1 MTRQLTTKNSHKNT
15 NNMTRQIRTTLLSG
29 LFFFGLLTGL
39 QAQDKYEY
47 AMIYKVGN
55 YLQIITKEGALGVK
69 IDKALNTETELIKK
83 VNEYSANGWEV
94 VSITTPTFNI
104 NSSASDQEHNFYL
117 RKKLKD

>member
-1 MTRQLTTKNSHKNT
+1 MKTTTKT
-15 NNMTRQIRTTLLSG
+15 ILVTLL
-29 LFFFGLLTGL
+29 LFFITTGVM
-39 QAQDKYEY
+39 AQEKYEF

-104 NSSASDQEHNFYL
+104 NSTASDQEHNFYL
-117 RKKLKD
+117 RKKINE

>member
-1 MTRQLTTKNSHKNT
+1 
-15 NNMTRQIRTTLLSG
+15 MTRQIRTTLLSG